1 MASGSTSTLPKELS
15 QSFGYDHYSQ
25 FVSFEGSVVQQVEAS
40 VVLLGEVDVGHQN
53 QDLDD
58 TAEIFG
64 DGVMEWCVPI

>member
-15 QSFGYDHYSQ
+15 QKSGYDHYSQ

-58 TAEIFG
+58 TAEIFS

>member
-1 MASGSTSTLPKELS
+1 M
-15 QSFGYDHYSQ
+15 
-25 FVSFEGSVVQQVEAS
+25 VQQVEAS